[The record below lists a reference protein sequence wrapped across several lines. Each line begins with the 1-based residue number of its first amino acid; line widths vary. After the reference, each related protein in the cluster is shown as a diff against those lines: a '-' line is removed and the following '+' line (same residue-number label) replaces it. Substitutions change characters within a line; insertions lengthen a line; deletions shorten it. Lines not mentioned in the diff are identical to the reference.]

1 MESLRNF
8 VIIIFVD
15 RNLTNSILEMSNYL
29 LKNITVLDNT
39 SEHAGK
45 KVDIL
50 IENGVA
56 TIEANIVNKNNFEE
70 IDFAGSYLSP
80 SFCDLYVNINDPGFE
95 YREDITTIANAAI
108 AGGFTTICATANNH
122 PITQTKS
129 QVEYIINHAKNTL
142 VNILPIGAITENF
155 DGKSPTEM
163 LDMHYAGAVA
173 FSDVPHSVKDSG
185 VLLRALQ
192 YVQPFDGL
200 IITLPFDK
208 TLVADGQVNE
218 SETSVKMGMKGI
230 TNLSEFAIV
239 QRDIELLKYAGGKLH
254 FVGIST
260 KESVDLIRKAK
271 AENLN
276 VTCSVFVH
284 HLISDES
291 AVKNFDANYKV
302 FPPLR
307 TPEDQQSLIDGL
319 KDGTIDCISTQH
331 TPLNIDE
338 KNVEFEIADF
348 GMIGLET
355 AFGLLN
361 KRLENEISKEKLIE
375 LLSINPRKI
384 IKHNKQNNDFIIV
397 DFDKEYI
404 FSEKD
409 IQSKSKNTPYINQT
423 LKGKVSAVFS
433 KGKFIINK

>member
-1 MESLRNF
+1 
-8 VIIIFVD
+8 
-15 RNLTNSILEMSNYL
+15 MSNYL

-254 FVGIST
+254 FTGIST
-260 KESVDLIRKAK
+260 
-271 AENLN
+271 
-276 VTCSVFVH
+276 
-284 HLISDES
+284 
-291 AVKNFDANYKV
+291 
-302 FPPLR
+302 
-307 TPEDQQSLIDGL
+307 
-319 KDGTIDCISTQH
+319 
-331 TPLNIDE
+331 
-338 KNVEFEIADF
+338 
-348 GMIGLET
+348 
-355 AFGLLN
+355 
-361 KRLENEISKEKLIE
+361 
-375 LLSINPRKI
+375 
-384 IKHNKQNNDFIIV
+384 
-397 DFDKEYI
+397 
-404 FSEKD
+404 
-409 IQSKSKNTPYINQT
+409 
-423 LKGKVSAVFS
+423 
-433 KGKFIINK
+433 

>member
-1 MESLRNF
+1 
-8 VIIIFVD
+8 
-15 RNLTNSILEMSNYL
+15 MSNYL
-29 LKNITVLDNT
+29 LKNITVLDAS
-39 SEHAGK
+39 SEHNGK

-50 IENGVA
+50 IENSNVSLSSLNDVSLSLSK
-56 TIEANIVNKNNFEE
+56 TVET
-70 IDFAGSYLSP
+70 IDFSNCYLTQG
-80 SFCDLYVNINDPGFE
+80 FCDLYVNINDPGFE
-95 YREDITTIANAAI
+95 YREDIESVANAAI

-122 PITQTKS
+122 PITQTKA
-129 QVEYIINHAKNTL
+129 QVEYIINNAKNTA
-142 VNILPIGAITENF
+142 VNIFPIGAITENF

-163 LDMHYAGAVA
+163 LDMHYAGAIA

-208 TLVADGQVNE
+208 TLVSDGQVNE
-218 SETSVKMGMKGI
+218 SETSVKMGVKGI
-230 TNLSEFAIV
+230 NNLSEFAVV
-239 QRDIELLKYAGGKLH
+239 QRDIELLKYTGGKLH

-271 AENLN
+271 AEKIN

-284 HLISDES
+284 HLVSDES
-291 AVKNFDANYKV
+291 DVKNFDSNYKV

-307 TPEDQQSLIDGL
+307 TSEDQQSLIEAL

-338 KNVEFEIADF
+338 KNVEFEVADF
-348 GMIGLET
+348 GIIGLET

-361 KRLENEISKEKLIE
+361 KKLGNEISKERLIE
-375 LLSINPRKI
+375 LLSTNPKKI
-384 IKHNKQNNDFIIV
+384 IQSKSLINQTNSTNTNQDFIILN
-397 DFDKEYI
+397 FEEEYI
-404 FSEKD
+404 FTEKH
-409 IQSKSKNTPYINQT
+409 IKSKSKNTPYINQK
-423 LKGKVSAVFS
+423 LKGKVKAVFS
-433 KGKFIINK
+433 KGKLIINK

>member
-1 MESLRNF
+1 
-8 VIIIFVD
+8 
-15 RNLTNSILEMSNYL
+15 MSNYL
-29 LKNITVLDNT
+29 LKNITVLDAS
-39 SEHAGK
+39 SEHNGK

-50 IENGVA
+50 IENSNVSLSSLNDVSLSLSK
-56 TIEANIVNKNNFEE
+56 TTET
-70 IDFAGSYLSP
+70 IDFSNCYFTQG
-80 SFCDLYVNINDPGFE
+80 FCDLYVNINDPGFE
-95 YREDITTIANAAI
+95 YREDIESVANAAI

-122 PITQTKS
+122 PITQTKA
-129 QVEYIINHAKNTL
+129 QVEYIINNARNTA
-142 VNILPIGAITENF
+142 VNIFPIGAITENF

-163 LDMHYAGAVA
+163 LDMHYAGAIA

-208 TLVADGQVNE
+208 TLVSDGQVNE
-218 SETSVKMGMKGI
+218 SETSVKMGVKGI
-230 TNLSEFAIV
+230 TNLSEFAVV

-271 AENLN
+271 AEKIN

-284 HLISDES
+284 HLVSDES
-291 AVKNFDANYKV
+291 DVKNFDSNYKV

-307 TPEDQQSLIDGL
+307 TSEDQQSLIDAL

-338 KNVEFEIADF
+338 KNVEFEVADF
-348 GMIGLET
+348 GIIGLET

-361 KRLENEISKEKLIE
+361 KKLGNEISKERLIE
-375 LLSINPRKI
+375 LLSTNPKKI
-384 IKHNKQNNDFIIV
+384 IQSKSLINQTNPINTNQDFIILN
-397 DFDKEYI
+397 FEEEYI
-404 FSEKD
+404 FTEKH
-409 IQSKSKNTPYINQT
+409 IKSKSKNTPYINQQ
-423 LKGKVSAVFS
+423 LKGKVKAVFS
-433 KGKFIINK
+433 KGKLIINK